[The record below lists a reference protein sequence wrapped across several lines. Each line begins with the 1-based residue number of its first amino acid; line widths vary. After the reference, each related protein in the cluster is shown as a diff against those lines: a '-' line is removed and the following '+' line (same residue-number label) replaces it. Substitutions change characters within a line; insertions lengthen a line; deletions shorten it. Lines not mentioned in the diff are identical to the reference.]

1 MKEVKLKEDLKKKA
15 YSRGLF
21 ISGQKIKKVD
31 EKLKNILV
39 IGSGG
44 REHALAWKCAQ
55 DNSVKHVFVC
65 PGNAGTY
72 LEDKVSNIE
81 IDLND
86 FDAIKNFCI
95 KENIE
100 LVIIGPEQ
108 PLVMGLTDYLQSKN
122 IKTFGP
128 SKVAAQLEGSKTFS
142 KDFFVKY
149 KIPTAG
155 YKSFGNYEE
164 SIGHLD
170 LISYPTVVKADGL
183 AAGKG
188 VIICENKEE
197 AIEALNSIFKDK
209 AFGSAGNKIVIEDFL
224 EGEEASFIAVVSKDK
239 IIPLA
244 TSQDHKAVGDGD
256 VGLNTGGMGAYSPAP
271 VVTEEIQQK
280 ILDEVMFPTM
290 QGLIDEGTPYL
301 GFLYAGLM
309 IKDGQIKV
317 LEFNCRFGD
326 PETQPILLRLN
337 SSLVDLCLAAI
348 SNSLDSYS
356 IEWTEKH
363 SCGVVIASAG
373 YPESYESDKEV
384 SISDLNNEDTKL
396 FHAGTKYQNERV
408 ITSGGRVFCATALG
422 NDLKEAQENAYNLVG
437 KVKFEGSFHR
447 KDIGFKGIK

>member
-1 MKEVKLKEDLKKKA
+1 MKVL
-15 YSRGLF
+15 
-21 ISGQKIKKVD
+21 I
-31 EKLKNILV
+31 

-55 DNSVKHVFVC
+55 DDIVKHVFVC

-72 LEDKVSNIE
+72 LEDKVSNVELNLNEFSSIE
-81 IDLND
+81 
-86 FDAIKNFCI
+86 KFCSEE
-95 KENIE
+95 KVE

-108 PLVMGLTDYLQSKN
+108 PLVDGLTDFLQNKN

-128 SKVAAQLEGSKTFS
+128 SKNAAQLEGSKTFS

-149 KIPTAG
+149 NIPTAK
-155 YKSFGNYEE
+155 YKSFDNFE
-164 SIGHLD
+164 SSLEY
-170 LISYPTVVKADGL
+170 LNEISFPTVVKADGL

-188 VIICENKEE
+188 VIICQNSEE
-197 AIEALNSIFKDK
+197 AIKALDSIFNDK
-209 AFGSAGNKIVIEDFL
+209 AFGTAGNRVVIEEFL

-271 VVTEEIQQK
+271 IVTEEIHKK
-280 ILDEVMFPTM
+280 ILNEVMYPTM
-290 QGLIDEGTPYL
+290 NGLINEGSPYL

-309 IKDGQIKV
+309 IKDNEIKV

-337 SSLVDLCLAAI
+337 SSLVELCKAAI
-348 SNSLDSYS
+348 DDELDTYS
-356 IEWTEKH
+356 IQWTEKH
-363 SCGVVIASAG
+363 SCGVVIASEG
-373 YPESYESDKEV
+373 YPEDYESNKKISLKE
-384 SISDLNNEDTKL
+384 NNIKDSKL
-396 FHAGTKYQNERV
+396 FHAGTKYENET
-408 ITSGGRVFCATALG
+408 ILTSGGRVFCATALG
-422 NDLKEAQENAYNLVG
+422 NDLKDAQKNAYNLVNNVEFDG
-437 KVKFEGSFHR
+437 AFFR

>member
-1 MKEVKLKEDLKKKA
+1 MKVL
-15 YSRGLF
+15 
-21 ISGQKIKKVD
+21 I
-31 EKLKNILV
+31 

-55 DNSVKHVFVC
+55 DDIVKHVFVC

-72 LEDKVSNIE
+72 LEDKVSNVELNLNEFSSIE
-81 IDLND
+81 
-86 FDAIKNFCI
+86 KFCLEEI
-95 KENIE
+95 VE

-108 PLVMGLTDYLQSKN
+108 PLVDGLTDFLQSKN

-128 SKVAAQLEGSKTFS
+128 SKNAAQLEGSKTFS

-149 KIPTAG
+149 NIPTAK
-155 YKSFGNYEE
+155 YKSFDNFE
-164 SIGHLD
+164 SSLEY
-170 LISYPTVVKADGL
+170 LNEISFPTVVKADGL

-188 VIICENKEE
+188 VIICQNSEE
-197 AIEALNSIFKDK
+197 AIKALDSIFNDK
-209 AFGSAGNKIVIEDFL
+209 AFGTAGNRVVIEEFL

-271 VVTEEIQQK
+271 IVTEEIHKK
-280 ILDEVMFPTM
+280 ILNEVMYPTM
-290 QGLIDEGTPYL
+290 NGLINEGSPYL

-309 IKDGQIKV
+309 IKDNEIKV

-337 SSLVDLCLAAI
+337 SSLVELCKAAI
-348 SNSLDSYS
+348 DDELDTYS
-356 IEWTEKH
+356 IQWTEKH
-363 SCGVVIASAG
+363 SCGVVIASEG
-373 YPESYESDKEV
+373 YPEDYESNKKV
-384 SISDLNNEDTKL
+384 SIKENNIKDSKL
-396 FHAGTKYQNERV
+396 FHAGTKYENET
-408 ITSGGRVFCATALG
+408 ILTSGGRVFCATALG
-422 NDLKEAQENAYNLVG
+422 SDLKDAQKNAYNLVNNVEFDG
-437 KVKFEGSFHR
+437 AFFR

>member
-1 MKEVKLKEDLKKKA
+1 MKVL
-15 YSRGLF
+15 
-21 ISGQKIKKVD
+21 I
-31 EKLKNILV
+31 

-55 DNSVKHVFVC
+55 DDIVKHVFVC

-72 LEDKVSNIE
+72 LEDKVSNVELNLNEFSSIE
-81 IDLND
+81 
-86 FDAIKNFCI
+86 KFCLEE
-95 KENIE
+95 KVA

-108 PLVMGLTDYLQSKN
+108 PLVDGLTDFLQSKN

-128 SKVAAQLEGSKTFS
+128 SKNAAQLEGSKTFS

-149 KIPTAG
+149 NIPTAK
-155 YKSFGNYEE
+155 YKSFDNFE
-164 SIGHLD
+164 SSLEY
-170 LISYPTVVKADGL
+170 LNEISFPTVVKADGL

-188 VIICENKEE
+188 VIICQNSEE
-197 AIEALNSIFKDK
+197 AIKALDSIFNDK
-209 AFGSAGNKIVIEDFL
+209 AFGTAGNRVVIEEFL

-271 VVTEEIQQK
+271 IVTEEIHKK
-280 ILDEVMFPTM
+280 ILNEVMYPTM
-290 QGLIDEGTPYL
+290 NGLINEGSPYL

-309 IKDGQIKV
+309 IKDNEIKV

-337 SSLVDLCLAAI
+337 SSLVELCKAAI
-348 SNSLDSYS
+348 DDELDTYS
-356 IEWTEKH
+356 IQWTEKH
-363 SCGVVIASAG
+363 SCGVVIASEG
-373 YPESYESDKEV
+373 YPEDYESNKKV
-384 SISDLNNEDTKL
+384 SIKENSIKDSKL
-396 FHAGTKYQNERV
+396 FHAGTKYENEMV
-408 ITSGGRVFCATALG
+408 LTSGGRVFCATALG
-422 NDLKEAQENAYNLVG
+422 SDLKDAQKNAYNLVNNVEFDG
-437 KVKFEGSFHR
+437 AFFR

>member
-1 MKEVKLKEDLKKKA
+1 MNVL
-15 YSRGLF
+15 
-21 ISGQKIKKVD
+21 I
-31 EKLKNILV
+31 

-44 REHALAWKCAQ
+44 REHALAWKSAQ
-55 DNSVKHVFVC
+55 DHAVKHVFVC
-65 PGNAGTY
+65 PGNAGTH
-72 LEDKVSNIE
+72 LENKISNIDVNSSNFE
-81 IDLND
+81 
-86 FDAIKNFCI
+86 AVENFCI
-95 KENIE
+95 KENVE

-108 PLVMGLTDYLQSKN
+108 PLVLGLADYLQNKGIN
-122 IKTFGP
+122 TFGP
-128 SKVAAQLEGSKTFS
+128 SKSAAQLEGSKTFS

-149 KIPTAG
+149 NIPTAN
-155 YKSFGNYEE
+155 YRSFEDFNQALSYLEE
-164 SIGHLD
+164 IE
-170 LISYPTVVKADGL
+170 YPTVVKADGL

-188 VIICENKEE
+188 VIICENKDE

-209 AFGSAGNKIVIEDFL
+209 TFGSAGNKVVIEDFL

-271 VVTEEIQQK
+271 IVTEEIHQK
-280 ILDEVMFPTM
+280 ILDEVMSPTM
-290 QGLIDEGTPYL
+290 QGLIDEGSPYL

-348 SNSLDSYS
+348 NNNLDSYS
-356 IEWTEKH
+356 IEWTKKH

-373 YPESYESDKEV
+373 YPESYESNKEV
-384 SISDLNNEDTKL
+384 SISDISNKDTKL
-396 FHAGTKYQNERV
+396 FHAGTKYENEKV
-408 ITSGGRVFCATALG
+408 MTSGGRVFCATALG